1 MSSPITKCGQT
12 YKVVSGDT
20 CSGMWTK
27 FGLTSAA
34 FYSLNP
40 GISCNTLQINQQVH
54 PPAPG
59 ALHALSCPL
68 LPVSGVCAPGHGQ
81 ARAPPQ
87 LPGRD
92 CAPAHPVRAPPS
104 RAPLQVCSKAAAL
117 VRGTGPACAKSWIV
131 QPRNTCWAIWTL
143 NNMTQAQFLAKNP
156 GIMCQKL
163 HVGQSV
169 CVA

>member
-1 MSSPITKCGQT
+1 MSSAP
-12 YKVVSGDT
+12 SF
-20 CSGMWTK
+20 W
-27 FGLTSAA
+27 GLRARPRAGAGAPTAA
-34 FYSLNP
+34 WKGLRP
-40 GISCNTLQINQQVH
+40 GSSC
-54 PPAPG
+54 A
-59 ALHALSCPL
+59 
-68 LPVSGVCAPGHGQ
+68 CA
-81 ARAPPQ
+81 
-87 LPGRD
+87 
-92 CAPAHPVRAPPS
+92 PS